1 MFLGLLTDTIARR
14 LERDLLASARLSLL
28 YTSMFQGARK
38 YL

>member
-14 LERDLLASARLSLL
+14 LGRDLLASAGLSLL